1 MRRSQTLASK
11 HHARPSISTM
21 ATHDELGAIREAE
34 SPEDTLRRQL
44 AEKDQ
49 EIRELHGRIHL
60 LTSRVEEL
68 TKDHQAVEMILEST
82 QKDNADRMAEIEC
95 HSKRELRLERELS
108 RFAGEQWEKMLGIP
122 TIQELMHGTKGP
134 YSHFSGAESASPVAR
149 APALP
154 AGHARQPSRTEPPAP
169 AESRK
174 QTRIEDLRSLILA
187 MEQRQETRVGKL
199 EQKIQEAD
207 AEGQRFEEL
216 RRQIQP
222 LAQ

>member
-1 MRRSQTLASK
+1 
-11 HHARPSISTM
+11 M

-34 SPEDTLRRQL
+34 SAEDTLRRQL
-44 AEKDQ
+44 AERDQ

-95 HSKRELRLERELS
+95 HSKREVRLERELS

-122 TIQELMHGTKGP
+122 TIQELMYGTKT
-134 YSHFSGAESASPVAR
+134 SHFGDAESASPVAR
-149 APALP
+149 ATALP
-154 AGHARQPSRTEPPAP
+154 SGHGRQASRTEHPAP
-169 AESRK
+169 TESRK

-187 MEQRQETRVGKL
+187 MEQRQETRMGKL

-207 AEGQRFEEL
+207 AEGQRFEQL
-216 RRQIQP
+216 RKQIQP

>member
-11 HHARPSISTM
+11 HHARPSISTL
-21 ATHDELGAIREAE
+21 AAHDELGAIREAE

-95 HSKRELRLERELS
+95 HSKRELRLERELA

-122 TIQELMHGTKGP
+122 TIQELMYGTKGAH
-134 YSHFSGAESASPVAR
+134 SHFSDGESASPVAR
-149 APALP
+149 AAALP

-169 AESRK
+169 ADRK

-187 MEQRQETRVGKL
+187 MEQRQDTRVGRL
-199 EQKIQEAD
+199 EQKIQEAE

-216 RRQIQP
+216 RKQIQP

>member
-134 YSHFSGAESASPVAR
+134 YSHFSAVAHR
-149 APALP
+149 A
-154 AGHARQPSRTEPPAP
+154 PAP

-222 LAQ
+222 LAHFGFVHYADGDLGLDN